1 MSKGFIDKLR
11 IFVRA
16 GSGAAGS
23 PPIRGR
29 GGNGGSVFLEADENQ
44 TLQNL
49 FMNNPTKRFA
59 AGHGTEASKRRGL
72 VVGLDGQ
79 DLTIRV
85 PAGITVLFGG
95 QGTSSA
101 NGSEQR
107 ILGNLDKVGQKLLVA
122 QGGLGGFHQN
132 GYIGSPGQAHSIVL
146 DLKLMADY
154 SLIGFPNAGKSS
166 LLKALSGAP
175 AKIANYPFT
184 TIKPQVA
191 KCTYSDHREIS
202 IADLPGLA
210 DIYAHYN
217 AQINQ
222 DSNDQSD
229 SNTSLPSLRHTR
241 FLKHVERS
249 SCILLVLDS
258 LGFCKDQLS
267 PKRNALAVAY
277 LILNQMERWSNGLLL
292 EKPMA
297 CILNKIDTTGAM
309 DEALETKYW
318 LERMDSS
325 EAKQYSQLPPKLLP
339 SLTPKFESIELV
351 SALRHTNI
359 PELKESLRNWLDQIE
374 LRKRK
379 DSTAVQIKSQ
389 QMKEKRL
396 LNDIQPTYY

>member
-1 MSKGFIDKLR
+1 MAISVHSTVMSKGFIDKLR

-23 PPIRGR
+23 PPIKGR
-29 GGNGGSVFLEADENQ
+29 GGNGGSVFLEAGENE
-44 TLQNL
+44 TLQKL
-49 FMNNPTKRFA
+49 FMANPTKRFA

-122 QGGLGGFHQN
+122 QGGVGGFHQN
-132 GYIGSPGQAHSIVL
+132 G
-146 DLKLMADY
+146 
-154 SLIGFPNAGKSS
+154 

-191 KCTYSDHREIS
+191 KCIYSDHREIS
-202 IADLPGLA
+202 IADLPGF
-210 DIYAHYN
+210 
-217 AQINQ
+217 
-222 DSNDQSD
+222 SNF
-229 SNTSLPSLRHTR
+229 PRHTR

-297 CILNKIDTTGAM
+297 CILNKVDTTGAM

-374 LRKRK
+374 LRKLK

-389 QMKEKRL
+389 QMKEKRF